1 MEVDKEISI
10 VSVPNGGTFS
20 RFLTKTFSPTFY
32 HIMTLI
38 KDLTNEL
45 ERAVD
50 EEDEGPLDDGQV
62 QEDEDDAMLDLKIII
77 NEMKEAAQEAISKS
91 TIQAY
96 KRYIY
101 RLLFT

>member
-1 MEVDKEISI
+1 MV
-10 VSVPNGGTFS
+10 
-20 RFLTKTFSPTFY
+20 
-32 HIMTLI
+32 LI

-45 ERAVD
+45 ARAVD
-50 EEDEGPLDDGQV
+50 EEDEGALDDGQV
-62 QEDEDDAMLDLKIII
+62 QEDQDDAILDLKIVI

-101 RLLFT
+101 LDSLVQIY

>member
-1 MEVDKEISI
+1 MA
-10 VSVPNGGTFS
+10 
-20 RFLTKTFSPTFY
+20 
-32 HIMTLI
+32 LI
-38 KDLTNEL
+38 KDLTKEL
-45 ERAVD
+45 EQAVD
-50 EEDEGPLDDGQV
+50 EEDEGALDDGQV
-62 QEDEDDAMLDLKIII
+62 QEDEDDAMLDLKIVI